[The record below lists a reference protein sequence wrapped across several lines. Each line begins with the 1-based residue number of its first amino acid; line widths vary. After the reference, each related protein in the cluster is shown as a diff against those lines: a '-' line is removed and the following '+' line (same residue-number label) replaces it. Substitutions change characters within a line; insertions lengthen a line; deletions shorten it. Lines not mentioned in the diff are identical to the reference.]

1 MFERNFII
9 AYIFHSNATKIED
22 ACIKKTTIFCWQP
35 GTRETND
42 NEPWKTEATPIHK
55 VEKAKSAPPR
65 ASPTLLF
72 YLIIFFKKKKK
83 KKTMGRLEGKHF
95 SCFFF
100 YFSRR
105 LYVLRFVRIFL
116 QFPAYSIWFLP
127 FFSGN
132 MIFRYTLIWR
142 LVCVVWEMYGYRFK
156 YCNLGMV
163 VGVIIVCVYGEYCV
177 SYMLLRKVSRLGA

>member
-1 MFERNFII
+1 MDYKIKILNTDSQIHSDTVTNEIEILWMFERNFII

-83 KKTMGRLEGKHF
+83 QKQWEDWKGNTF
-95 SCFFF
+95 PAFFF
-100 YFSRR
+100 TLAVGYTCCV
-105 LYVLRFVRIFL
+105 LYVFFYSFRRTQYDSCRFFR
-116 QFPAYSIWFLP
+116 AIWYLDTHWF
-127 FFSGN
+127 GD
-132 MIFRYTLIWR
+132 
-142 LVCVVWEMYGYRFK
+142 
-156 YCNLGMV
+156 
-163 VGVIIVCVYGEYCV
+163 
-177 SYMLLRKVSRLGA
+177 